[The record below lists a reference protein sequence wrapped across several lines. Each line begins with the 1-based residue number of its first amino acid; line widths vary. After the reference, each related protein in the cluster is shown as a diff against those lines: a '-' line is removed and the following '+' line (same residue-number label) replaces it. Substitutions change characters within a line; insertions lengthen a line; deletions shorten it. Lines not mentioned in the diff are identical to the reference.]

1 MPQEK
6 CCPYFLERSAH
17 RACFV
22 FLRSCPLNT
31 DTEQFLVKFLD
42 LNFFSPFAIDKHIS
56 STSHDLPTF
65 GAPAK
70 MYRPCAISPSMTNSI
85 GLYTV
90 VIISSQDLVMS
101 FFTLPDLLFYFQV
114 SVIVTEH
121 SEIYIQNKK
130 LAKTFKIFT
139 SLYYSPSLWYRI
151 LIRLSIVMVH
161 FHCFAQKI

>member
-6 CCPYFLERSAH
+6 CCLCFLERSAH

-42 LNFFSPFAIDKHIS
+42 LNFFSPFAIDRHIS
-56 STSHDLPTF
+56 SASQDFPTF

-70 MYRPCAISPSMTNSI
+70 IYKPCATSSSITNSI

-90 VIISSQDLVMS
+90 VIISSQDLVLS
-101 FFTLPDLLFYFQV
+101 FFKLSFLLFCFQV
-114 SVIVTEH
+114 AVI
-121 SEIYIQNKK
+121 IYVIYANKK
-130 LAKTFKIFT
+130 ARTYFRFT
-139 SLYYSPSLWYRI
+139 IWQQDIAI
-151 LIRLSIVMVH
+151 LL
-161 FHCFAQKI
+161 F

>member
-17 RACFV
+17 RVCFV

-31 DTEQFLVKFLD
+31 NTEQFLVKFLG
-42 LNFFSPFAIDKHIS
+42 LKFFLLSLLTGTYPVPAKTF
-56 STSHDLPTF
+56 PTF

-70 MYRPCAISPSMTNSI
+70 IYRPCAIKPSITNSI

-90 VIISSQDLVMS
+90 VIISSQDRVMS

-139 SLYYSPSLWYRI
+139 SLYYSPFLWYRI

-161 FHCFAQKI
+161 FHCFAQEI